1 MRKFTVLLIGT
12 FLSLSVFA
20 ESKVQADNVAKVEEA
35 QQALSTRMQAS
46 MASQI
51 NHAVN
56 QDIEDNT
63 PVLSSIVY
71 YPQRNEIVVTA
82 SISAR

>member
-1 MRKFTVLLIGT
+1 MRKFTVLLISA

-20 ESKVQADNVAKVEEA
+20 ESKVQADNVVKVEEA

-46 MASQI
+46 MAAQI